1 MSAFYNE
8 LARWWPL
15 LSPVEDYAEEAA
27 EIERVLLEAAPD
39 ARTVLELG
47 SGGGHNA
54 YHLGRRFQLTLSD
67 LSEPMLAV
75 SRRLN
80 PACAHHL
87 GDMRTLELARTFDAV
102 FIHDAID
109 YMATE
114 PDLAAA
120 LATAYR
126 HCRPGGLVLL
136 LPDSQRETFE
146 PDTDCGGSDAPSGEA
161 IRYLE
166 WTYDPDPTDDSIIT
180 IYTLVTREADGTI
193 ASVTERHHLGLFSH
207 ATWLRL
213 LTEAGFGAT
222 SFPEVTSEARTPRTF
237 FLGRR
242 PE

>member
-8 LARWWPL
+8 LARWWSL

-136 LPDSQRETFE
+136 LPDSLRETFE
-146 PDTDCGGSDAPSGEA
+146 PDTDCGS
-161 IRYLE
+161 
-166 WTYDPDPTDDSIIT
+166 
-180 IYTLVTREADGTI
+180 
-193 ASVTERHHLGLFSH
+193 
-207 ATWLRL
+207 RL
-213 LTEAGFGAT
+213 LLDLLAPLV
-222 SFPEVTSEARTPRTF
+222 PEE
-237 FLGRR
+237 LL
-242 PE
+242 